1 MALHPEV
8 MRKDAR
14 IYIAGHTGLAGSAIC
29 RQLRAEGFHNLITRS
44 HDRLD
49 LTRQVE
55 VEAFIQQKK
64 PEYIFLAAAKDAGRS
79 GNILQ
84 PADMCYSN
92 LMISA
97 NVIEAAYRSG
107 VKKLLYLGATS
118 PCAAPLRQD
127 GDDARHPPEPCEM
140 GDEGYACA
148 KTVGLTLCKFYRRQY
163 RCDYIA
169 AIPAELYGLHDAFL
183 KQGWRILPA
192 LIHTL
197 YEAKA
202 RGEKQV
208 TLAGSGKER
217 CDLLFA
223 DDLARAAVHLMN
235 HYSAERPVSV
245 STGEAVT
252 LSQLAIAVSDALGYT
267 GDIRFDGAQPAD
279 ALPPPPD
286 VSELALQGC
295 ECTTGPVEGVRMLCQ
310 WYLKQKS

>member
-1 MALHPEV
+1 MALHPEI

-29 RQLRAEGFHNLITRS
+29 RQLRTEGFHNLITRS

-64 PEYIFLAAAKDAGRS
+64 PEYIFLTAAKDAGRS

-84 PADMCYSN
+84 PADMCYTN

-107 VKKLLYLGATS
+107 VKKLLYLGAAS
-118 PCAAPLRQD
+118 PCAATFRQD
-127 GDDARHPPEPCEM
+127 DGGERRAPGICEM

-169 AIPAELYGLHDAFL
+169 AIPAELYGMHDAFL
-183 KQGWRILPA
+183 KQGRRMLPA

-202 RGEKQV
+202 HGDKQV
-208 TLAGSGKER
+208 TLAGTGAER

-245 STGEAVT
+245 SAGEAVT
-252 LSQLAIAVSDALGYT
+252 LAQLAATIADALGYP
-267 GDIRFDGAQPAD
+267 GAICFDGAQSAD
-279 ALPPPPD
+279 APPPLPD
-286 VSELALQGC
+286 ISELASLGC
-295 ECTTGPVEGVRMLCQ
+295 ECTTDPVEGVRMLCG